1 MPKRTLFIG
10 DSHTCGYESFP
21 DRSYTM
27 WNRNNYA
34 ALYQEINDKDTL
46 IYAESGAPF
55 RVFVDWL
62 KTMLTRYNDI
72 DEVFINIPP
81 FNRFIIAWDD
91 LSDPETI
98 PKDYFCWEMDPRDA
112 KLQRFSDEIVLNNRL
127 QLFQKPITDDYEK
140 LPPLEFSQEDGLT
153 KPDIRK
159 TPFVQIKL
167 FFEMNT
173 YLEKRDFLNAIYTW
187 DNICSDHGVPLYLFS
202 FRDRMRFPTYNDYY
216 GQLKNTV
223 ISPHTVESFFRK
235 KNIDHS
241 KYLLQDMDH
250 YNEDYH
256 TMIAELFLPWLKNQQ
271 S

>member
-1 MPKRTLFIG
+1 MSKKTLFIG

-21 DRSYTM
+21 DKSYTM
-27 WNRNNYA
+27 WNKNNYA
-34 ALYQEINDKDTL
+34 VLYHELNEKDTL

-55 RVFVDWL
+55 RTFVDWL
-62 KTMLTRYNDI
+62 KTMLTKYKDI

-98 PKDYFCWEMDPRDA
+98 PTDYFIYAMDPPDA
-112 KLQRFSDEIVLNNRL
+112 KLQRFFDETVNNNRL
-127 QLFQKPITDDYEK
+127 QLFQKSITDDYDK
-140 LPPLEFSQEDGLT
+140 FPILEFSHQEGLT
-153 KPDIRK
+153 RPDIRK
-159 TPFVQIKL
+159 APFMQIKL

-187 DNICSDHGVPLYLFS
+187 DNICTDHGVPLYLFS
-202 FRDRMRFPTYNDYY
+202 FRDRMKFPTYNDYY
-216 GQLKNTV
+216 GKLKNTT
-223 ISPHTVESFFRK
+223 ISPYTVESFFRK

-241 KYLLQDMDH
+241 KYLLSDGDH

-256 TMIAELFLPWLKNQQ
+256 QMIAEIFLPWLKNQK